1 MRGQLVGQVLRSRP
15 LFMVTR
21 DCANTEWDSMPSEE
35 QRVNGESTV

>member
-21 DCANTEWDSMPSEE
+21 DGANTEWDSMPPEE